1 MNAIAR
7 MAVLDMRTVAPYR
20 NRQSLVL
27 LVIVIALMANK
38 PAALIPSL
46 VLLLTPTIAAYP
58 FLIADK
64 SDLETL
70 YAVLPVPRRS
80 FLYGHY
86 VWALTSFLATVA
98 VGTALAV
105 TFAQVSGP
113 PLSGHT
119 LETILALSW
128 GLYAVDISIQLP
140 LLIRFGYTRIG
151 LWGITAPLALAAD
164 AVVRFHILLA
174 SFERWLPYV
183 WLIGAAAV
191 AASAAEAPA
200 VDRHFSTA
208 KAPSAPVT

>member
-38 PAALIPSL
+38 PAALIPAL
-46 VLLLTPTIAAYP
+46 VLLVTPTIAAYP

-80 FLYGHY
+80 VLYGHY

-105 TFAQVSGP
+105 TFAQVWGP

-164 AVVRFHILLA
+164 AVVRFHISLTSLD
-174 SFERWLPYV
+174 RWLPVV
-183 WLIGAAAV
+183 WLIGVAVV
-191 AASAAEAPA
+191 AASAAVAPV